1 MTSNQ
6 KKNNLVFW
14 GVSKNGWWALTLTSY
29 ILILYCYSYECF
41 ASVSKPRWA
50 HPCLL
55 EPRCSKFES
64 GYKNSLLTTSLE
76 NFSRS
81 FQMTTSSNKVGP
93 ILCTENCPTQ
103 ITLSEEG

>member
-1 MTSNQ
+1 MAIGLYLLMS
-6 KKNNLVFW
+6 
-14 GVSKNGWWALTLTSY
+14 S
-29 ILILYCYSYECF
+29 ILFLYCYSYECF
-41 ASVSKPRWA
+41 ASVWQHRWA

-64 GYKNSLLTTSLE
+64 GYEHSLLTTSLE

-93 ILCTENCPTQ
+93 ILYTENCPTKSPYQ
-103 ITLSEEG
+103 RKANSCTTTAGVDLIVRKS